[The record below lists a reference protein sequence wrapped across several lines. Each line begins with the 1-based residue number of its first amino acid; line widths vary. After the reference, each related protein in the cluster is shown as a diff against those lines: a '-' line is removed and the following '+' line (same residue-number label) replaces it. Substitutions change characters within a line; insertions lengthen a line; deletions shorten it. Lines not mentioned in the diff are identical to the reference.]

1 MATKHG
7 VVIVVIAVLMGS
19 GMFYAHNGLAA
30 SADISYS
37 VLQVDPSVDPMAPVV
52 PGSSSMLVRTDKGIT
67 MTIHTSGLQ
76 PGAAYTVWWGI
87 FNNPEECAVPHQCVP
102 MPDLGNPDVLGTVL
116 NATGHV
122 IGKNGVGNFAAH
134 LAEGDKSGLS
144 LPIEFPGDEFGLIDA
159 RKAMILLAVRTHGQ
173 PIPGQ
178 VKEQIS
184 MFNGGGCHDFES
196 DPPEPDPTDACADVQ
211 FTVFP

>member
-1 MATKHG
+1 MFASLGSCTFLLCMVLATRRSRRGEAMQNPERITCREDGAMATKHG

-19 GMFYAHNGLAA
+19 GVPYAHNGLAA

-52 PGSSSMLVRTDKGIT
+52 PGSSSTL
-67 MTIHTSGLQ
+67 
-76 PGAAYTVWWGI
+76 
-87 FNNPEECAVPHQCVP
+87 
-102 MPDLGNPDVLGTVL
+102 
-116 NATGHV
+116 
-122 IGKNGVGNFAAH
+122 
-134 LAEGDKSGLS
+134 
-144 LPIEFPGDEFGLIDA
+144 
-159 RKAMILLAVRTHGQ
+159 VRTHGQ

-184 MFNGGGCHDFES
+184 MYNGGSCHDLES
-196 DPPEPDPTDACADVQ
+196 DPPDFDPNDACADVQ